1 MKYNLIDRA
10 AERELA
16 PACQQFGLSIVPYA
30 LLHGGLLADL
40 AVLDRDVAGD
50 QRFSGAG
57 FTEAEIAVAREVE
70 RLSRAWGLAP
80 YQVSLAWLL
89 SRPAVASAIVGAET
103 PDELQRQRH
112 SGRRRVRTGAAGRT
126 HRVGHRTSSLPSPR
140 RRRTGTSTRHDRS
153 GRNRLRFST
162 SHRR

>member
-30 LLHGGLLADL
+30 PLHGGLLADL
-40 AVLDRDVAGD
+40 RVLDRDVSGD

-57 FTEAEIAVAREVE
+57 FTDAEIAIAREVD

-103 PDELQRQRH
+103 LDELRANATAADIELEPAQLDALTALASEPAAFHHRAGDGPERPPAA
-112 SGRRRVRTGAAGRT
+112 TGPATA
-126 HRVGHRTSSLPSPR
+126 
-140 RRRTGTSTRHDRS
+140 D
-153 GRNRLRFST
+153 
-162 SHRR
+162 